1 MRRELHTA
9 GSQSPNQ
16 PYRRLEPHATGELE
30 AGDKVVVPPPKMTS
44 EVEERLSHKGK
55 DYDVKDFD
63 LCLKDQPTQ

>member
-1 MRRELHTA
+1 
-9 GSQSPNQ
+9 
-16 PYRRLEPHATGELE
+16 
-30 AGDKVVVPPPKMTS
+30 VVPPPKMTS